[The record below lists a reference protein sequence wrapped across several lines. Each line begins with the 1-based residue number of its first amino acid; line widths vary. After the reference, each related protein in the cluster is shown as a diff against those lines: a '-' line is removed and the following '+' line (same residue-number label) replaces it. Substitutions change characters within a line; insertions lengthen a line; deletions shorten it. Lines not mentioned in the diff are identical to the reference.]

1 MAADTPVDGLQ
12 AIEDWFARQG
22 WQPAPFQRRSWAA
35 FRAGQSGLIHAS
47 TGSGKT
53 LAAWLGPVSLA
64 LEQGSAPAGLRLLWI
79 TPLRA
84 LASDTAGNL
93 QQAVDGLG
101 LEWRGEDRKSGG
113 EGKRV
118 GVGGVSGRKRKS

>member
-1 MAADTPVDGLQ
+1 MAADTEVHGLQ

-64 LEQGSAPAGLRLLWI
+64 LEQGSAPARLRLLWI

-101 LEWRGEDRKSGG
+101 LAWRGGTTTRGAHRGARGG
-113 EGKRV
+113 R
-118 GVGGVSGRKRKS
+118 GRQ

>member
-1 MAADTPVDGLQ
+1 MAAETRVDGIQ
-12 AIEDWFARQG
+12 KIEDWFACQG

-64 LEQGSAPAGLRLLWI
+64 LEQDSAPAGLRVLWI

-101 LEWRGEDRKSGG
+101 LDWRGEAPPGG
-113 EGKRV
+113 HRA
-118 GVGGVSGRKRKS
+118 SGRAP